1 MLLKQIS
8 CVIGI
13 QITFIMH
20 EVIDLLTR
28 PESRSRLPCIC
39 LHPRAIK
46 HDLIEWSSCHLSP
59 PLRIFND
66 IKFGYIK
73 PSSKKYKKITKLKY
87 FFQIFHYM
95 KINEIWKVAKFSL
108 LYLPFTFHGFFF
120 FFKFQVP
127 MSFGWSLNDVVT
139 QGNKRSKMSHHV
151 PTITSWD
158 INDSLAADFDG
169 SLSGLGS
176 ELGTTSYNMR

>member
-13 QITFIMH
+13 QTTFIMH

-66 IKFGYIK
+66 IKFGFIK

-95 KINEIWKVAKFSL
+95 KIYNEI
-108 LYLPFTFHGFFF
+108 
-120 FFKFQVP
+120 
-127 MSFGWSLNDVVT
+127 
-139 QGNKRSKMSHHV
+139 
-151 PTITSWD
+151 
-158 INDSLAADFDG
+158 
-169 SLSGLGS
+169 
-176 ELGTTSYNMR
+176 

>member
-1 MLLKQIS
+1 M
-8 CVIGI
+8 CNRNPNHFYNAWGHWPFN
-13 QITFIMH
+13 TC
-20 EVIDLLTR
+20 